1 MTMNDRNTGAG
12 RFEDQA
18 GRKRQSF
25 VGEMWSFLRHNKK
38 WWMLPMLAVILVMG
52 ALVLL
57 GGTPFAPFIYTLF

>member
-1 MTMNDRNTGAG
+1 MSGTGKKFEVRAAEKRTSFAG
-12 RFEDQA
+12 EFF
-18 GRKRQSF
+18 G
-25 VGEMWSFLRHNKK
+25 FLKHNKK